1 MTIILDKAST
11 FCKILKSKNIRKLD
25 NRNKIMQS
33 EKKDVLNPSYILI
46 EISNNI

>member
-11 FCKILKSKNIRKLD
+11 FCKILESKNIRKLD
-25 NRNKIMQS
+25 NRKQNNAIR
-33 EKKDVLNPSYILI
+33 KKDVLNPSYILI